1 MLQDLYNYSAHFS
14 NISMF
19 NVDCDENDS
28 VKNESENLSEEEID
42 TLRHTLVI
50 VINVLRSTERRKR
63 ALELIKKLKMNA
75 VFLNAVDAQDLII
88 HNIDGSKLDE
98 KKDDVGV
105 SKVHVVEYKNNFYLV
120 DYTRRFD
127 YIYRGDMPKG
137 MIGCA
142 LSHLI
147 IYNYI
152 QFENRY
158 KNFIILEDDFTL
170 AQPPRTIR
178 KCLSNVPK
186 EYDMIHL
193 NSESKWYP
201 IQGTAPVKD
210 NTYYCN
216 ILRRHFNASVS
227 YALSKTGAAK
237 LMAYCRDDITRP
249 PDDLL
254 SNLHTLGG
262 YTTIASNTFL
272 FGNNY
277 ELPSDCERFS

>member
-1 MLQDLYNYSAHFS
+1 MMLQDLYNYSAHFS
-14 NISMF
+14 NISTF
-19 NVDCDENDS
+19 DVECDETEDN
-28 VKNESENLSEEEID
+28 ENLSEKEID
-42 TLRHTLVI
+42 TLKHTLVI
-50 VINVLRSTERRKR
+50 VINVQRSTYRRER
-63 ALELIKKLKMNA
+63 ALKLIKKLNMHA
-75 VFLNAVDAQDLII
+75 VFFNAVDAKDLVI
-88 HNIDGSKLDE
+88 HNLNSDRDPDSRPEDID
-98 KKDDVGV
+98 V

-137 MIGCA
+137 MMGCA
-142 LSHLI
+142 LSHLM
-147 IYNYI
+147 IYNYV

-158 KNFIILEDDFTL
+158 KHFIILEDDFTL
-170 AQPPRTIR
+170 AVPPRTIR
-178 KCLSNVPK
+178 KCLGNVPK

-201 IQGTAPVKD
+201 IQGTSPVND
-210 NTYYCN
+210 NTYYCH

-277 ELPSDCERFS
+277 ELPSDCERFSDC